1 MEKKLQALLD
11 KVYEEGVAKG
21 QEVASAVIK
30 DAERKAAKIREEAE
44 RDAAELRKRAQDD
57 AEELKRNVASE
68 LKLSAEQALSALKQ
82 QISGLIT
89 SKAISEPIGQAFS
102 DEAFLKDMILTLTKK
117 WGPSENGSADLAVL
131 LPPDQQEALQ
141 KYFSSKSKEVLDHGF
156 RIDIDPQLEKGFR
169 IGPADGSYV
178 ISFTDKD
185 FETFFM
191 DYLRPRTKALLF
203 GEDE

>member
-44 RDAAELRKRAQDD
+44 RDAAEMRKQAQED

-68 LKLSAEQALSALKQ
+68 LELSAEQAISALKQ
-82 QISGLIT
+82 QVAGLVA
-89 SKAISEPIGQAFS
+89 SKAISEPVEKAFS
-102 DEAFLKDMILTLTKK
+102 DETFVKNMILTLTEK
-117 WGPSENGSADLAVL
+117 WQPAENGAADLSVL
-131 LPPDQQEALQ
+131 LPPDQQQALEQ
-141 KYFSSKSKEVLDHGF
+141 YFSSKSKEALDRGF
-156 RIDIDPQLEKGFR
+156 RLGIDQQLDKGFR